1 MNPQQTSIVDME
13 AEPIL
18 LSFSDAKELF
28 CPETIAVNPYLLLV
42 NAKPDDATIPACVD
56 FNLILSSVME
66 NVGDA
71 EAYRGFIV
79 KQIQLRL
86 GVPGAL
92 IHAVKLR
99 GQEGGVALA
108 FPSLV
113 VEILKLKAASRQS
126 AAAAKGLKEKEAPVI
141 EAGDTTGVKEG
152 TLQQLDIR
160 QFSGKR
166 KGETKKDG
174 MSGRKGAASIR
185 RKSAKKDHIKPA
197 SLVLEQKTV
206 EETKEKEV
214 PEDTQEDDEPS
225 EVDNVCLVYFFINS
239 VFQAISILITIT
251 STYKIY
257 VHETGPV
264 WPVCLCGKE
273 VTCVVFPV
281 WNFRTK
287 LQKMV

>member
-1 MNPQQTSIVDME
+1 
-13 AEPIL
+13 
-18 LSFSDAKELF
+18 
-28 CPETIAVNPYLLLV
+28 
-42 NAKPDDATIPACVD
+42 
-56 FNLILSSVME
+56 
-66 NVGDA
+66 
-71 EAYRGFIV
+71 
-79 KQIQLRL
+79 L

-99 GQEGGVALA
+99 GQEGGVALS

-113 VEILKLKAASRQS
+113 SEILKLKAASRPS
-126 AAAAKGLKEKEAPVI
+126 ADAAKGLKEKEAPVI

-166 KGETKKDG
+166 KVETKKDG
-174 MSGRKGAASIR
+174 TSGRKGAASIR
-185 RKSAKKDHIKPA
+185 RKSAKKDHIKTA

-225 EVDNVCLVYFFINS
+225 EVKNVCLVYFFINS

-257 VHETGPV
+257 CT
-264 WPVCLCGKE
+264 
-273 VTCVVFPV
+273 
-281 WNFRTK
+281 
-287 LQKMV
+287 